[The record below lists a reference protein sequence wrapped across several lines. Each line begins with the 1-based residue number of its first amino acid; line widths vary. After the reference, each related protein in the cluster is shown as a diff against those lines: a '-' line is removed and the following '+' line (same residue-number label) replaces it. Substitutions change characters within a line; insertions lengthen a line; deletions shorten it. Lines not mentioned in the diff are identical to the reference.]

1 MSNNFTME
9 LKTEHFNIEVQSS
22 ENGTQFH
29 LYAEFFYSE
38 EVPTFDIHK
47 ELTPSEAMRITPE
60 RAAALVSMIASYA
73 TIDIEAEEEF
83 NAQTNEE
90 YANCETLD
98 DIPVYPFRFDGIL
111 FSIVHSFCYGAA
123 YGEAGKN

>member
-73 TIDIEAEEEF
+73 EIDIEAEADFEAATAED
-83 NAQTNEE
+83 
-90 YANCETLD
+90 YANCSNKD
-98 DIPVYPFRFDGIL
+98 DIPVYDSCFERIFA
-111 FSIVHSFCYGAA
+111 SMVNSFCYGDA
-123 YGEAGKN
+123 YGKAGEN